1 LVEGVR
7 LAHDANGARK
17 GRRMATAGSAPTS
30 VAQQGAIPASLLNAC
45 FVLFVI
51 NASFF
56 PAAYFSH
63 WWMYDPNGLGIPT
76 DFVNVWAAGRLA
88 LEGHPAQAWDWDIQK
103 QVELALLQQD
113 FIGYF
118 AWHYPP
124 PFLFVASL
132 LAQFPYAVAFI
143 GWVSVSFLPY
153 LAVMRAIVGRA
164 FGLVLAVGFP
174 IVLNNALV
182 GQNGFLTAA
191 LIGGT
196 LYLMPVRPV
205 LAGICLGLL
214 SYKPQYG
221 LLFPLVLIAASQ
233 WTVFFTAAAVTAMMA
248 IVSWLAFGIES
259 WQAFFHW
266 MPMFSQAFLVEG
278 KATWWK
284 LQSLF
289 SLVRFLGGTEQ
300 LAWACQWI
308 LSATVAI
315 VLVVM
320 WRSRI
325 SYSLKAAA
333 LATGT
338 LLITPYLFMYDMM
351 VLAIPVAFLV
361 RIGLRTGFQPY
372 ELPALG
378 CAIALI
384 FSFIFVGAPVGLGAT
399 LIVAALIVRRCRPGR
414 SAMASSVPQNVGLAA
429 RYGLK

>member
-1 LVEGVR
+1 
-7 LAHDANGARK
+7 
-17 GRRMATAGSAPTS
+17 MAAPVSAPS
-30 VAQQGAIPASLLNAC
+30 ISPEQSAIPASLFNVC

-51 NASFF
+51 NVSFF

-63 WWMYDPNGLGIPT
+63 WWIYDPKGLGIPT
-76 DFVNVWAAGRLA
+76 DFINVWAAGRLA
-88 LEGHPAQAWDWDIQK
+88 LEGHPAQAWDWDIQRPIEVA
-103 QVELALLQQD
+103 QLGQD
-113 FIGYF
+113 FLGYF

-132 LAQFPYAVAFI
+132 LARLPYGAAFM
-143 GWVSVSFLPY
+143 GWVFISLIPY
-153 LAVMRAIVGRA
+153 LVVMRAIVGRP
-164 FGLVLAVGFP
+164 FGWMLALAAP
-174 IVLNNALV
+174 MVLNNALV
-182 GQNGFLTAA
+182 GQNGFFTAA

-233 WTVFFTAAAVTAMMA
+233 WTVFFSAAAVTVLMA
-248 IVSWLAFGIES
+248 VVSWLAFGTES

-266 MPMFSQAFLVEG
+266 MPMFSQAFLTEG

-300 LAWACQWI
+300 LAWIFQWV
-308 LSATVAI
+308 LTATVAV
-315 VLVVM
+315 VLAVM
-320 WRSRI
+320 WRSRV

-338 LLITPYLFMYDMM
+338 LLITPYLCMYDMM

-361 RIGLRTGFQPY
+361 RIGLRSGFQPY

-378 CAIALI
+378 CAAALI
-384 FSFIFVGAPVGLGAT
+384 LSFIMFGAPVGLGST
-399 LIVAALIVRRCRPGR
+399 LIVATLIMRRAAPWRR
-414 SAMASSVPQNVGLAA
+414 ESVPALMPAA
-429 RYGLK
+429 SA